1 MCFLRESSPLGLQG
15 FPGRQVGFPQICVCE
30 CVCALTRWGYF
41 SSTQASG
48 SSGLARD
55 QQCALGDTSMGA
67 VFGHWNESHTHAL
80 FQLPLHVRTH
90 SNTRVNTP
98 MDTHTLIYLPTTIQT
113 HTYTHAAQPQTIY
126 HIAVPQ
132 ILSESLQRTEKYL
145 IWAEVSMRASMVE
158 GLNVTIRKE
167 RFPL

>member
-1 MCFLRESSPLGLQG
+1 
-15 FPGRQVGFPQICVCE
+15 
-30 CVCALTRWGYF
+30 
-41 SSTQASG
+41 
-48 SSGLARD
+48 
-55 QQCALGDTSMGA
+55 
-67 VFGHWNESHTHAL
+67 
-80 FQLPLHVRTH
+80 
-90 SNTRVNTP
+90 